1 MNRYRKPIFSRSS
14 LTSVEPQ
21 EGEYIERK
29 VERIVHN
36 KEPITDGAPE
46 LYTDKKD
53 GVVAGYNIRTDRW
66 EVAAEAMDA
75 IHRSQEAASKEKP
88 KIGASED
95 EAKLASGDIAEG
107 KSLEGSPKADSN
119 KD

>member
-36 KEPITDGAPE
+36 KEPITDG
-46 LYTDKKD
+46 
-53 GVVAGYNIRTDRW
+53 
-66 EVAAEAMDA
+66 
-75 IHRSQEAASKEKP
+75 S
-88 KIGASED
+88 
-95 EAKLASGDIAEG
+95 
-107 KSLEGSPKADSN
+107 
-119 KD
+119 